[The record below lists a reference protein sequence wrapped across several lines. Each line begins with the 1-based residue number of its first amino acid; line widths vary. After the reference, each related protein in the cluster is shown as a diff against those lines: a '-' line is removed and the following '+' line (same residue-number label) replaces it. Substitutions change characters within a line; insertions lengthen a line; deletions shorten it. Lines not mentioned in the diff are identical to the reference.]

1 MSKKIKYICNGALV
15 LILIFIFIFW
25 KDVDYGDTVIV
36 QNAVSYEKGKVIKV
50 LDEDTVESYPNLK
63 TGSQKVLVEMKNK
76 RFDKPI
82 TIENNL
88 FSEHSVY
95 LKEGSKVIVYV
106 DEPKGIEP
114 YYTIYN
120 YDRSVPIAIMLILFL
135 IMLYA
140 IGKSKGIKSAASLF
154 ISLYL
159 MFCFMIPLIYL
170 GHSPVWVTILTCVLG
185 SIYSVV
191 ILQGYTLIGLVNL
204 ISVSV
209 GFISAAIC
217 FYISSY
223 FTHLSGYNLADVEG
237 LLLINSKTGLQI
249 YPLMFAGVAIAA
261 YGACKDVSVS
271 ISSALHEIYVKNP
284 KITKIE
290 LFKSGMVIG
299 KDIIG
304 TMVDTLVFAFLGS
317 SIATVLV
324 LISYGVDFNQLVS
337 SDFFA
342 VELVNSLIGTAV
354 VIIMVP
360 VSAYLSGVIYKKEKI
375 KLKRR

>member
-1 MSKKIKYICNGALV
+1 M
-15 LILIFIFIFW
+15 
-25 KDVDYGDTVIV
+25 
-36 QNAVSYEKGKVIKV
+36 
-50 LDEDTVESYPNLK
+50 
-63 TGSQKVLVEMKNK
+63 
-76 RFDKPI
+76 
-82 TIENNL
+82 
-88 FSEHSVY
+88 
-95 LKEGSKVIVYV
+95 
-106 DEPKGIEP
+106 
-114 YYTIYN
+114 
-120 YDRSVPIAIMLILFL
+120 
-135 IMLYA
+135 
-140 IGKSKGIKSAASLF
+140 
-154 ISLYL
+154 
-159 MFCFMIPLIYL
+159 
-170 GHSPVWVTILTCVLG
+170 
-185 SIYSVV
+185 
-191 ILQGYTLIGLVNL
+191 
-204 ISVSV
+204 SV

-290 LFKSGMVIG
+290 LFKSGMIIG